1 MGRHVVLL
9 GDSIFDNRYYVQ
21 PGEPAVIDQLHE
33 MLPNDTAATLLAVD
47 GDIITD
53 VKNQWA
59 ELPDDATH
67 LVLSAGGNDALGR
80 SAMLERQVRSA
91 AEVFDE
97 LADIHRQFRLCYHE
111 MIAEVVSLNRH
122 VAVCTIYDQ
131 IPMSDPELRR
141 RIVAALTLF
150 NDCILRVAFSFGLPV
165 LDLRAICVD
174 PQDFSELSPIE
185 PSAGGGDK
193 IARAIS
199 TVVQHH
205 DFSRRVTAVYT

>member
-1 MGRHVVLL
+1 MQDLQGRVL
-9 GDSIFDNRYYVQ
+9 GNYQ
-21 PGEPAVIDQLHE
+21 
-33 MLPNDTAATLLAVD
+33 
-47 GDIITD
+47 II
-53 VKNQWA
+53 
-59 ELPDDATH
+59 EE
-67 LVLSAGGNDALGR
+67 LGR
-80 SAMLERQVRSA
+80 GGMG
-91 AEVFDE
+91 
-97 LADIHRQFRLCYHE
+97 
-111 MIAEVVSLNRH
+111 VVYRAYQPSLNRH

-174 PQDFSELSPIE
+174 PQDFSEISPIE
-185 PSAGGGDK
+185 PSAVGGDK

-199 TVVQHH
+199 SLVQHH